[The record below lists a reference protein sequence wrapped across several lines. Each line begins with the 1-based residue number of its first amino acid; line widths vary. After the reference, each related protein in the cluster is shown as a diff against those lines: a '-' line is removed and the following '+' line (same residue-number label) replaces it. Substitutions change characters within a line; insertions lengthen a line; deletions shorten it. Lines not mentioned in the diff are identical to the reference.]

1 MAEKRRRK
9 TSNTIMW
16 VILGLLILA
25 LGGFGIGGFGSSLS
39 TVASVGDREIT
50 VQEYANALQ
59 FEINRL
65 QQDTGQRLTLQQMQ
79 LFGLDRNVM
88 ERLLAAAA
96 LESEA
101 DRIGISVG
109 DQAVAERI
117 RENPAFSGVG
127 GGFDR
132 EGYRFALQSAG
143 LNESGY
149 EEDIR
154 DEAAR
159 ELLQGAVAGG
169 VEVPAAYV
177 DAIARWIAESR
188 DVTLATVTVQDL
200 PGGDLAPT
208 DADLTA
214 FYDADPTRFE
224 TPELRAITYVWMTPD
239 SVVDN
244 IQIDEDQ
251 LRQLYEDRAADYRQ
265 PQRVLAE
272 RLAFADMQ
280 SATDALAAIESGTTT
295 FDALV
300 EERGLTL
307 EDVDQG
313 ELSRD
318 GLDPVIA
325 DALFALEQPGL
336 AGPVETPLGPA
347 IYRVNAVLDATE
359 VPLEDVRD
367 DLVAEAGI
375 DAARRRIDAAREDI
389 DDLLAGGATLEEV
402 ADQTDM
408 ELGNIRWDPAAGEEQ
423 GGFGIV
429 AYDEFRS
436 AARAAQAGDFPEL
449 GTLSD
454 GGLFSLRLDEVIA
467 PIVPPLDEIRGQVE
481 AAWRSESL
489 RSRLFER
496 AGELSENPV
505 QDIMGQPETLTGIVR
520 DATLEGAPDGLIDRI
535 FEAAPGDI
543 FAFEG
548 DDQRAFVVRVDAVT
562 EADLSTGDG
571 AQLRQAIETQ
581 TGTELTGDLFES
593 YGRSVQGM
601 AGFTVNSQ
609 AVEAVQSQLG
619 GG

>member
-101 DRIGISVG
+101 DRIGMSVG
-109 DQAVAERI
+109 DEAVAKRI
-117 RENPAFSGVG
+117 RENPAFGGVG
-127 GGFDR
+127 GSFDR

-375 DAARRRIDAAREDI
+375 DAARRRIDAARENI

-408 ELGNIRWDPAAGEEQ
+408 ELGSIRWDPAAGEEQ

-449 GTLSD
+449 ETLSD

-481 AAWRSESL
+481 AAWRTDSL

-505 QDIMGQPETLTGIVR
+505 QDILGQPETLTGIVR
-520 DATLEGAPDGLIDRI
+520 DATLEGAPDGLVDRI
-535 FEAAPGDI
+535 FKAAPGDI

-593 YGRSVQGM
+593 YGRSVQAM
-601 AGFTVNSQ
+601 TGFTVNSQ

>member
-208 DADLTA
+208 DADLTS

-505 QDIMGQPETLTGIVR
+505 QDILGQPETLTGIVR

-562 EADLSTGDG
+562 EADLTTGDG

>member
-109 DQAVAERI
+109 DQAVAKRI

-300 EERGLTL
+300 AERGLTL

-505 QDIMGQPETLTGIVR
+505 QDILGQPETLTGIVR

-562 EADLSTGDG
+562 EADLTTGDG

>member
-109 DQAVAERI
+109 DQAVAKRI

-208 DADLTA
+208 EADLTA

-505 QDIMGQPETLTGIVR
+505 QDILGQPETLTGIVR

-548 DDQRAFVVRVDAVT
+548 DDQRAFVLRVDAVT
-562 EADLSTGDG
+562 EADLTTGDG
-571 AQLRQAIETQ
+571 AQLRQAIEKQ